1 MIDLKIAKVS
11 KMKIQDVLASKGHDV
26 RTIPPMMTLRQ
37 IVHIFVERE
46 LSSVVVVSVGGG
58 IMGIVTHRVLIR
70 ALSRHSDA
78 ALDFPA
84 AEVMTTPIP
93 HCSPGDTVCHAMRSM
108 TEQRVRHL
116 LVIEGDDMLGI
127 VSIGDLVKVRIRDAE
142 MENGVLRDLA
152 GARQLSA

>member
-1 MIDLKIAKVS
+1 MIDLKIAKES
-11 KMKIQDVLASKGHDV
+11 KMKIEDVLASKGHDV

-46 LSSVVVVSVGGG
+46 LSSVIVVSIGGG
-58 IMGIVTHRVLIR
+58 IMGIVTDRVLIR
-70 ALSRHSDA
+70 ALSQHLYA

-93 HCSPGDTVCHAMRSM
+93 HCSPGDNVRHAMRSM

-127 VSIGDLVKVRIRDAE
+127 VSIGDLVKVRISDAE